1 MILYLRHRY
10 RRILLMFLPAR
21 SYVLE
26 CQIPQEEVIE
36 RLQSLINPDKLYF
49 IFPTKTDKRY
59 SGSFG
64 TNKFVAIKSSKKT
77 FQRQIKVRGNFYLMN
92 NKIFVRLILSNPFS
106 MINFIVLG
114 ALYFSLLLFRV
125 WIFDWWLWN
134 LLLLTVPVIIT
145 YLLTNFSFQAV
156 YRKEKQRFFKLFN
169 SRRLSDR
176 ELEKLGV

>member
-26 CQIPQEEVIE
+26 CQIPQEQVIE
-36 RLQSLINPDKLYF
+36 RLQELINPDKLYF
-49 IFPTKTDKRY
+49 IFPAKTDKRY

-64 TNKFVAIKSSKKT
+64 TNKFVAIKSSRKT

-134 LLLLTVPVIIT
+134 LLLLTVPIIIT

>member
-10 RRILLMFLPAR
+10 RRILLLFLPAR

-26 CQIPQEEVIE
+26 CQIPQEEVIV
-36 RLQSLINPDKLYF
+36 RLQTLINPDKLYF
-49 IFPTKTDKRY
+49 FIPAKTEKPY
-59 SGSFG
+59 AGKFG
-64 TNKFVAIKSSKKT
+64 INKFVAIKLNKKT
-77 FQRQIKVRGNFYLMN
+77 FQSPLKVRGNFYLLD

-106 MINFIVLG
+106 IINFIVLG
-114 ALYFSLLLFRV
+114 ALYFCLFIFRV

-134 LLLLTVPVIIT
+134 GLLMLVPILIT
-145 YLLTNFSFQAV
+145 YLFTNFSFQPV

-169 SRRLSDR
+169 SRRLSDK

>member
-10 RRILLMFLPAR
+10 RKILLMFLPAR

-26 CQIPQEEVIE
+26 CQIPQEEVIT
-36 RLQSLINPDKLYF
+36 RLQSMINADRLYF
-49 IFPTKTDKRY
+49 IFPSKTDKPY
-59 SGSFG
+59 SGKFG

-77 FQRQIKVRGNFYLMN
+77 FQRQIKVRGNFYLLN

-114 ALYFSLLLFRV
+114 ALYFALLVFRV

-134 LLLLTVPVIIT
+134 ILLMLVPILIT
-145 YLLTNFSFQAV
+145 YLFTNFSFQAI

-169 SRRLSDR
+169 SRRLSDK
-176 ELEKLGV
+176 ELAKLGV

>member
-10 RRILLMFLPAR
+10 RKLLLFFLPAR

-26 CQIPQEEVIE
+26 CQIPQEQVIE
-36 RLQSLINPDKLYF
+36 RLQSLVQPDKLYF
-49 IFPTKTDKRY
+49 IFPAKTEKPY
-59 SGSFG
+59 SGKFG
-64 TNKFVAIKSSKKT
+64 TNRFVAIKSSKKT

-92 NKIFVRLILSNPFS
+92 GKIFVRLILSNPFS
-106 MINFIVLG
+106 IINFIVLG
-114 ALYFSLLLFRV
+114 ALYFSLLIFQV

-134 LLLLTVPVIIT
+134 LLLMTVPIIIT
-145 YLLTNFSFQAV
+145 YLFTNFSFQAV

>member
-10 RRILLMFLPAR
+10 RKLLLFFLPAR

-26 CQIPQEEVIE
+26 CQIPQDEVIG
-36 RLQSLINPDKLYF
+36 RLQSMVQPDKLYF
-49 IFPTKTDKRY
+49 IFPSKTDKPY
-59 SGSFG
+59 SGKFG
-64 TNKFVAIKSSKKT
+64 TNRFVAIKSSKKT
-77 FQRQIKVRGNFYLMN
+77 FQRQIKVRGHFYLMN

-106 MINFIVLG
+106 IINFIVLG
-114 ALYFSLLLFRV
+114 ALYFALLIFQV

-134 LLLLTVPVIIT
+134 VLLMTVPIIIT

>member
-10 RRILLMFLPAR
+10 RKLLLFFLPAR

-26 CQIPQEEVIE
+26 CQIPQVEVIE
-36 RLQSLINPDKLYF
+36 RLQSLIQADKLYF
-49 IFPTKTDKRY
+49 IFPQKTEKAY
-59 SGSFG
+59 SGKFG

-92 NKIFVRLILSNPFS
+92 EKIFVRLILSNPFS
-106 MINFIVLG
+106 IINFIVLG
-114 ALYFSLLLFRV
+114 ALYFTLLLFQV

-134 LLLLTVPVIIT
+134 LLLYTVPIVIT

-176 ELEKLGV
+176 ELAKLGV

>member
-1 MILYLRHRY
+1 MILYFRHKY

-26 CQIPQEEVIE
+26 CQIPQEEVIH
-36 RLQSLINPDKLYF
+36 RLQELINPDKLYF
-49 IFPTKTDKRY
+49 IFPAKTDKRY

-64 TNKFVAIKSSKKT
+64 TNKFVAIKSSRKT

-106 MINFIVLG
+106 MLNFIVLG
-114 ALYFSLLLFRV
+114 ALYFVLLLFRV

-134 LLLLTVPVIIT
+134 ILLLTVPIIIT

-176 ELEKLGV
+176 ELAKLGV

>member
-1 MILYLRHRY
+1 
-10 RRILLMFLPAR
+10 
-21 SYVLE
+21 VLE
-26 CQIPQEEVIE
+26 CQIPQHEVIE
-36 RLQSLINPDKLYF
+36 RLQSLINPDRLYF
-49 IFPTKTDKRY
+49 IFPAKTDKRY

-77 FQRQIKVRGNFYLMN
+77 FQRQIKVRGNFYLVN

-106 MINFIVLG
+106 MVNFIVLG
-114 ALYFSLLLFRV
+114 ALYFALLIFRV

-134 LLLLTVPVIIT
+134 ILVMLLPVLIT
-145 YLLTNFSFQAV
+145 YLFTNFSFQAV

-169 SRRLSDR
+169 SRRLSDK